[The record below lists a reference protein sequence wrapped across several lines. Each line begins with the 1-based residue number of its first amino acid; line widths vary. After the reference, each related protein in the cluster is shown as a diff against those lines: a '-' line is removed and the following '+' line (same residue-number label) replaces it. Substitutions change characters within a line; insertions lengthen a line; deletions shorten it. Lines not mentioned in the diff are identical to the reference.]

1 MVLFDVLLETRPHLR
16 QLHVSG
22 SEYPSRFHDMLR
34 AQPQLE
40 DLLFHFSPRYNSADY
55 LVPLAEEGGGTEQQ
69 FPPLA
74 DGALLPSLKALRLA
88 ASVFPP
94 TLVTYAYPITT
105 LMLLT
110 PTHKQIIYALG
121 LFSPTLISLSVWQ
134 PLSSHCPTRCFWPT
148 SVLDGV
154 RLPKL
159 RILTVVQQCSYELRP
174 HMERSDYPGIDAKSI
189 MALRES
195 CGMLETIIWG
205 VEGFLLNSL
214 YAGRESSNAP
224 IQRYARLLIDTVP
237 RIVRF
242 AAYDA
247 LRGHNTVDGYIHGD
261 IWTRASP
268 HGDEPVNDV
277 VDELVW
283 ENDAIASVKP
293 DPGAGPRRALEFPAN
308 ALYDPDYSPRGAV
321 RCLIMASGHG
331 QGRLAHGIQVGCI
344 VSHRFSSPFSHSAPP
359 CLVLDSAELNCPHP
373 PPLLPLSPHLSSA
386 RLHRPSKSDA
396 MRFPSLSCLPVLFL
410 ALCLLVAHSPVSALS
425 IPPNLKSPPRVK
437 SLRSRAPEKW
447 TNAQRLAAGLPP
459 RAPRTYKRAT
469 PTAANPLAPA
479 PVKRT
484 APSPSPSPFAHAR
497 PAVNYS
503 GRIVARHPGSDD
515 VVGYLRALSSG
526 VSLGSNES
534 STTVAFKTPGGNALF
549 SISNG
554 TSSDAEASS
563 TQEASLIGASG
574 TFALGAGS
582 ANAVTLETVKQTL
595 LLGPSR
601 DRPSFWFRSS
611 TPYEHSGPGLL
622 RAAPHARPALTGGE
636 SAIWTFDVSTQALT
650 AHWVNPDG
658 SHPKTRVAYNAH
670 NGTLLLTGDVD
681 AYNLAHADEPLSE
694 VALYFESE

>member
-1 MVLFDVLLETRPHLR
+1 
-16 QLHVSG
+16 
-22 SEYPSRFHDMLR
+22 
-34 AQPQLE
+34 
-40 DLLFHFSPRYNSADY
+40 
-55 LVPLAEEGGGTEQQ
+55 
-69 FPPLA
+69 
-74 DGALLPSLKALRLA
+74 
-88 ASVFPP
+88 
-94 TLVTYAYPITT
+94 
-105 LMLLT
+105 
-110 PTHKQIIYALG
+110 
-121 LFSPTLISLSVWQ
+121 
-134 PLSSHCPTRCFWPT
+134 
-148 SVLDGV
+148 
-154 RLPKL
+154 
-159 RILTVVQQCSYELRP
+159 
-174 HMERSDYPGIDAKSI
+174 
-189 MALRES
+189 
-195 CGMLETIIWG
+195 
-205 VEGFLLNSL
+205 
-214 YAGRESSNAP
+214 
-224 IQRYARLLIDTVP
+224 
-237 RIVRF
+237 
-242 AAYDA
+242 
-247 LRGHNTVDGYIHGD
+247 
-261 IWTRASP
+261 
-268 HGDEPVNDV
+268 
-277 VDELVW
+277 
-283 ENDAIASVKP
+283 
-293 DPGAGPRRALEFPAN
+293 
-308 ALYDPDYSPRGAV
+308 
-321 RCLIMASGHG
+321 
-331 QGRLAHGIQVGCI
+331 
-344 VSHRFSSPFSHSAPP
+344 
-359 CLVLDSAELNCPHP
+359 
-373 PPLLPLSPHLSSA
+373 
-386 RLHRPSKSDA
+386 

-563 TQEASLIGASG
+563 TQEASLIGALG
-574 TFALGAGS
+574 TFALGSGS
-582 ANAVTLETVKQTL
+582 ANAVTLENVKQT
-595 LLGPSR
+595 
-601 DRPSFWFRSS
+601 
-611 TPYEHSGPGLL
+611 
-622 RAAPHARPALTGGE
+622 APHARPALTGGE

-681 AYNLAHADEPLSE
+681 AYNQAHADEPLSE